1 MEEQGVAAI
10 TDGPT
15 HKTSAY
21 LAQASGPWPPL
32 HSPGAVL
39 AHDHPLYSAISFST
53 EYAHPQQIASVS
65 DSIAMTFFT
74 KEF

>member
-1 MEEQGVAAI
+1 MAPLTKRQPI
-10 TDGPT
+10 L
-15 HKTSAY
+15 HKL
-21 LAQASGPWPPL
+21 LAPGPWHPL

-39 AHDHPLYSAISFST
+39 AHDHPLYPAISFST